1 MFKKL
6 AKKIIGKGLSKP
18 SPDGFF
24 LNVRCSNCG
33 EVFKLFINKSWDL
46 GQNFHENGGVSYFL
60 QKEII
65 GAGCK
70 NRINVKMQFDG
81 DKNPVAR
88 EIENGEFV
96 EE

>member
-6 AKKIIGKGLSKP
+6 ANKLIGRSLSKK

-33 EVFKLFINKSWDL
+33 EVFNLFINKSWDL

>member
-6 AKKIIGKGLSKP
+6 AKKLFGKEPSTQ

-24 LNVRCSNCG
+24 LNVRCNMCG
-33 EVFKLFINKSWDL
+33 EVFNLFINKSWDL
-46 GQNFHENGGVSYFL
+46 GQNFHENGSVSYFL

-65 GAGCK
+65 GAGCN
-70 NRINVKMQFDG
+70 NRIHVKMQFD
-81 DKNPVAR
+81 KAKHPVFK
-88 EIENGEFV
+88 EIENGEFI